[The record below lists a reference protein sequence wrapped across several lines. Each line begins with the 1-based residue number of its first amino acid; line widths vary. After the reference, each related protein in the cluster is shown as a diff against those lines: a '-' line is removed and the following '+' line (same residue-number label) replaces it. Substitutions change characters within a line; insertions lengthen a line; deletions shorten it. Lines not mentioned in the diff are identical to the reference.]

1 MRLEDFVLQF
11 DASARGGFRARVLKS
26 PFGEGGA
33 GFSLP
38 WLAGAEAAAQAA
50 HDATGLADGTVYR
63 GASALSTG
71 TRPRVDVGAELFRS
85 VFQGPVRTLFDKS
98 RGQLDVSP
106 QLGLRLKI
114 KLDTGDEDTG
124 ALADLPWELLYDS
137 EAEDY
142 FALSRQMSVVRYLDV
157 PRPSHPIAF
166 APPLRILAVAAS
178 PHGMPPLNLEEEK
191 EQLDQLRSADVEV
204 EFVAHASAG
213 AVRQK
218 LAGDTFHVLHFMGH
232 GAFDPATGEGGLAFE
247 RPDRSV
253 DLVSGRAFAT
263 KVRDLR
269 SLGVVVL
276 NACDTARAS
285 SQGGSPYRG
294 VATALV
300 HGGVPAVIAMQQPIS
315 DGAAI
320 GFGNAFYHHLARGDS
335 IDKALTE
342 GRQAIHSAEPDT
354 LEWATPVLFLRI
366 PEGNVFVA
374 KPAEAVAAERLAE
387 LPTQPL
393 PRAAV
398 APPAAAPAPPSL
410 QAPAAPPAP
419 EPARPAATPGKG
431 WGPKIAAGAGA
442 ATLVI
447 VLAVKMLGP
456 SAEPGPTEPQGSE
469 VQPQATESLM
479 ADAGPDS
486 GSRFRSQES
495 QESQGSRGSQDNGSP
510 RQSAETRP
518 VQREPQPHD
527 PVQNRTEQAAVPP
540 VVTPSPEPVEIAP
553 AVAADLSKLSAQL
566 VSITSREE
574 GGLRVTVSLRNGD
587 SRPLSAELDP
597 DLSDDQG
604 RRYSVLSGDT
614 QLDLSPGATSQATF
628 DFPIP
633 KLGSKQF
640 HLALLADGR
649 RIRVT
654 GSPMAFEGSP

>member
-1 MRLEDFVLQF
+1 VLQF
-11 DASARGGFRARVLKS
+11 DANARGGFRARVLKS

-38 WLAGAEAAAQAA
+38 WLAGADAAA
-50 HDATGLADGTVYR
+50 HDAAGLSDGTVYR
-63 GASALSTG
+63 GASALG
-71 TRPRVDVGAELFRS
+71 TRPRLDVGAELFRS

-157 PRPSHPIAF
+157 PRPSQPIAF
-166 APPLRILAVAAS
+166 APPLRILAVGAS
-178 PHGMPPLNLEEEK
+178 PHGLPPLDLAEEE
-191 EQLDQLRSADVEV
+191 EQLDQLRGADVEV

-247 RPDRSV
+247 KPDGSV

-315 DGAAI
+315 DRAAI
-320 GFGNAFYHHLARGDS
+320 GFGNAFYRHLARGDS

-342 GRQAIHSAEPDT
+342 GRQAIHSAEPDS

-387 LPTQPL
+387 LPTQLL

-398 APPAAAPAPPSL
+398 ALPAAE
-410 QAPAAPPAP
+410 PAAPPVP
-419 EPARPAATPGKG
+419 ETVRPASPPGRG
-431 WGPKIAAGAGA
+431 LGLKIAAGAGGA
-442 ATLVI
+442 ALVF
-447 VLAVKMLGP
+447 VLAAKVLGP
-456 SAEPGPTEPQGSE
+456 AADPGPAEPQSTE
-469 VQPQATESLM
+469 VQPQTTEGLM
-479 ADAGPDS
+479 AEAGPDP
-486 GSRFRSQES
+486 GSQFR
-495 QESQGSRGSQDNGSP
+495 SQGSRGSQDTGSP
-510 RQSAETRP
+510 RQSTEPRS
-518 VQREPQPHD
+518 VQPEPQD
-527 PVQNRTEQAAVPP
+527 PVENRTEQAAVPP
-540 VVTPSPEPVEIAP
+540 VVTPSPEPVATAP

-597 DLSDDQG
+597 DLSDEQG
-604 RRYSVLSGDT
+604 RRYSVLSGDS
-614 QLDLSPGATSQATF
+614 QLDLAPGSSSQATF

-640 HLALLADGR
+640 HLALMADGR

>member
-1 MRLEDFVLQF
+1 VRLDDFVLQF

-26 PFGEGGA
+26 PFGEGVA

-38 WLAGAEAAAQAA
+38 WLAGADAAA
-50 HDATGLADGTVYR
+50 HDAAGLSDGTVYR
-63 GASALSTG
+63 GASALGTD
-71 TRPRVDVGAELFRS
+71 TRPRLDVGAELFRS

-106 QLGLRLKI
+106 HLGLRLKI
-114 KLDTGDEDTG
+114 KLDVGDEDTG

-157 PRPSHPIAF
+157 PRPSQPIAF
-166 APPLRILAVAAS
+166 APPLRILAVGAS
-178 PHGMPPLNLEEEK
+178 PHGLPPLDLAEEEK
-191 EQLDQLRSADVEV
+191 HLEHLRCAEVEV
-204 EFVAHASAG
+204 EFLAHASAG
-213 AVRQK
+213 AVRQA

-247 RPDRSV
+247 KPDGSV

-300 HGGVPAVIAMQQPIS
+300 HGGIPAVIAMQQPIS
-315 DGAAI
+315 DRAAI
-320 GFGNAFYHHLARGDS
+320 GFGVAFYRHLARGDS

-342 GRQAIHSAEPDT
+342 GRQAIHSASVEPDS

-366 PEGNVFVA
+366 AEGNVFVA

-398 APPAAAPAPPSL
+398 APPAAAPAPPPTSL
-410 QAPAAPPAP
+410 AP
-419 EPARPAATPGKG
+419 EPARPAPSPGRG
-431 WGPKIAAGAGA
+431 LGLKIAAGAGGA
-442 ATLVI
+442 ALVF
-447 VLAVKMLGP
+447 VLVTKVLGP
-456 SAEPGPTEPQGSE
+456 SADPGPAEPQTTE
-469 VQPQATESLM
+469 IQPQATEGLM

-486 GSRFRSQES
+486 ATQFR
-495 QESQGSRGSQDNGSP
+495 SQGSRGSQDGGSP
-510 RQSAETRP
+510 RQSVESRP
-518 VQREPQPHD
+518 VERESPAPQPREA
-527 PVQNRTEQAAVPP
+527 VQDRTEQAAAPP
-540 VVTPSPEPVEIAP
+540 VVPPSPEPAETAP
-553 AVAADLSKLSAQL
+553 AAADLSSLSAQL
-566 VSITSREE
+566 VSITRREE
-574 GGLRVTVSLRNGD
+574 GGLRVTVSFRNAD
-587 SRPLSAELDP
+587 SRPLSAGLDAE
-597 DLSDDQG
+597 G
-604 RRYSVLSGDT
+604 SVLSDEQGKT
-614 QLDLSPGATSQATF
+614 YSILGSNPRLDLAPGAASRVTF
-628 DFPIP
+628 DFPEP
-633 KLGSKQF
+633 KLGSKKF
-640 HLALLADGR
+640 HLALLAEDGR
-649 RIRVT
+649 RIRLA
-654 GSPMAFEGSP
+654 GSPMTLEGSP